1 MAPFLANPVG
11 RDADAAAGDQYCSNL
26 LCNGRVFNRLAW
38 INPVRAGSLGLDSS
52 KLAKKQRLNQFQY
65 VYLDDVASSSVKVN
79 RAETNRLNLLS

>member
-1 MAPFLANPVG
+1 VAPFLANPVG

-52 KLAKKQRLNQFQY
+52 KLAKNNGST
-65 VYLDDVASSSVKVN
+65 SSSLF
-79 RAETNRLNLLS
+79 TLMTLLAAASR